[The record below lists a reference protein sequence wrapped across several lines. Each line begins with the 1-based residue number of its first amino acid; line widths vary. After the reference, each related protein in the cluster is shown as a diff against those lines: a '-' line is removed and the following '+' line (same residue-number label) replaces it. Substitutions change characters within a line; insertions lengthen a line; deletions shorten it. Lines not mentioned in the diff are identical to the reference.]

1 MGPQLSGEGVLAPGS
16 GALAH
21 GGVVA
26 EGTKE
31 KGCLNEVKMRKAC
44 QSLDSRPWVA
54 AFSHHPLT
62 SLPEANSLLTLRQVQ
77 VEVRD
82 NAGRSLERFIG
93 NYGGLACGVSV
104 PRESP
109 ERWMAF
115 RCSLS
120 AQGLLG
126 EPTSAAPKASP
137 WPEPLVPLD
146 QTSPTRECGLA
157 RVGAGWAG
165 CAGGRTRVARLQ
177 QMNWLIEVLVF
188 I

>member
-1 MGPQLSGEGVLAPGS
+1 MLAPGS

-21 GGVVA
+21 GGVGA

-62 SLPEANSLLTLRQVQ
+62 FLPEAKSLLTLRQVQ

-82 NAGRSLERFIG
+82 NAGRSLERFTG

-104 PRESP
+104 PGNPQKDGWLLDAAFLLKVSWENPPHQPQRPALGLSP
-109 ERWMAF
+109 
-115 RCSLS
+115 
-120 AQGLLG
+120 
-126 EPTSAAPKASP
+126 
-137 WPEPLVPLD
+137 
-146 QTSPTRECGLA
+146 
-157 RVGAGWAG
+157 
-165 CAGGRTRVARLQ
+165 
-177 QMNWLIEVLVF
+177 
-188 I
+188 